1 MNEEQASKDHQRAL
15 VISTLARSLRNFA
28 YGAFAVVFAIAL
40 SERGLSPSL
49 VGATLSVALVTG
61 ALSSLSTSWLER
73 RVGRTATLV
82 GAAVLMAISGAVLV
96 MARQPELLVLAAAL
110 GTLSPGGQEVGP
122 FAALEQTAIA
132 RGGSEKHATRRF
144 VFYNF
149 AGTLAGALGA
159 ASAGFLGSTST
170 LWLYA
175 AAGLALAGLY
185 PLLPPHAPMRAPA
198 ALSAPRRWT
207 YTETLTLLFGVDALA
222 GGFVVQS
229 FIAYWL
235 HVRFGAS
242 IADLGWLFFGAN
254 VLAALSFAAAIPLAE
269 RFGNLRTMVFTHLPS
284 NVLLILVPLM
294 PTFQGAAIVLL
305 ARYALSQMDVPTR
318 QAFMMEIV
326 SDEERPRMA
335 GMATAVRPAAAAVA
349 PLLSGIALQSS
360 IIALPFFVAG
370 GLKIVYDFAM
380 LARFGRTRPLV
391 ETDTTVDG

>member
-1 MNEEQASKDHQRAL
+1 MNGNEPSKKNLTRAL
-15 VISTLARSLRNFA
+15 VISTVARSLRNFA

-40 SERGLSPSL
+40 GERGLSPSL
-49 VGATLSVALVTG
+49 VGATLSVALVSG
-61 ALSSLSTSWLER
+61 ALSSLSTAWLER

-82 GAAVLMAISGAVLV
+82 GAALLMAVSGAMLV
-96 MARQPELLVLAAAL
+96 FARHPELLVLAATL

-132 RGGSEKHATRRF
+132 RGGSEKRATRRF
-144 VFYNF
+144 VLYNF

-170 LWLYA
+170 LWVYA
-175 AAGLALAGLY
+175 AAGLALAALY
-185 PLLPPHAPMRAPA
+185 PLLPAHAPMRAQGPLA
-198 ALSAPRRWT
+198 APRRWT
-207 YTETLTLLFGVDALA
+207 YVETLTLLFGVDALA

-242 IADLGWLFFGAN
+242 IAELGWLFFGAN
-254 VLAALSFAAAIPLAE
+254 VLSALSFAAAIPLAE

-284 NVLLILVPLM
+284 NVLLLLVPLM
-294 PTFQGAAIVLL
+294 PTFGGAAIVLL

-326 SDEERPRMA
+326 SDDERPRMA

-360 IIALPFFVAG
+360 IVALPFFVAG
-370 GLKIVYDFAM
+370 GLKIVYDLAI
-380 LARFGRTRPLV
+380 LARFGRTRPHA
-391 ETDTTVDG
+391 